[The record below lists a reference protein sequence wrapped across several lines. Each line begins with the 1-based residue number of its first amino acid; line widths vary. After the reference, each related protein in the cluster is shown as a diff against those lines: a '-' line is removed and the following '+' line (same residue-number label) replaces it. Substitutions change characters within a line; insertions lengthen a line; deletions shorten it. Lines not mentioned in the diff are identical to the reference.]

1 MTTTTPPRPLA
12 RASPRAS
19 PARGT
24 TLPELLVAVTVAG
37 LLAAI
42 AIRGAA
48 RIVDEARARGAAAD
62 VRTALALARR
72 VAILRAERAAVR
84 LDSTRASVAVHV
96 RGDTLLSRALGR
108 LHGVR
113 LAATR
118 ESTAYGGDGL
128 GFGAANLRVIVRRGA
143 AAETVTVSRAGRVR

>member
-12 RASPRAS
+12 PRRGASR
-19 PARGT
+19 RGT
-24 TLPELLVAVTVAG
+24 SLPELLVAVTVAG

-42 AIRGAA
+42 ALRGAA

-84 LDSTRASVAVHV
+84 FDSTRGSVAVHI

-128 GFGAANLRVIVRRGA
+128 GFGAANLRVIVRRNA